1 MVLYHLSTTYQLLY
15 CIVHRLSRHP
25 DEEAGLFMVEY
36 IWPEAQRDE
45 FLQKLQKTG
54 WFSFVRLIPENQFK
68 LRRGNA
74 LTESSTPEEIRSVI
88 RNVCTCMENWLHLDL
103 SSFSKIYI
111 GSDQWSFGIYCLAN
125 RIPHVY
131 IEDASGMLSQRKR
144 YMQITKEINLTNYVI
159 SEFLHGAG
167 TSEYETARLCDMRN
181 FVEGFADEKAENF
194 SIYDALKNEIPNRV
208 PEILAYYNATP
219 IKVTERLPICIYMTQ
234 FLKTMAVKDLDVQEQ
249 ITTLL
254 VDYFAS
260 DCKLV
265 IKPHPKDIWLNYRR
279 IFPGADILPCR
290 MNAELLPFVFSHP
303 VQRVLTAS
311 STSIGGMAPFAREV
325 YAFTTEI
332 ETGYEHLHAYYTAA
346 FLLLKL
352 ATSEDTALAL
362 TLSEVKETQLYNF
375 LKILHVPIQAHGLPV
390 YVTGNPVLQ
399 DTDLQKT
406 VLLLLD
412 DDGEEKPTSLP
423 FAACLPPD
431 KSIIWAHA
439 KLCPEEGSL
448 LTENSYNL
456 YLILGKKQLHSALPV
471 FCTKRTL
478 RYSKAVLTIDLQI
491 LPKTE
496 KESAPPY
503 ENSRLCS
510 GKASK

>member
-15 CIVHRLSRHP
+15 CIAHRLSRHP

-36 IWPEAQRDE
+36 IWPETQRDKL
-45 FLQKLQKTG
+45 LQKLQKTG

-74 LTESSTPEEIRSVI
+74 LTESSTPEEIQSVI
-88 RNVCTCMENWLHLDL
+88 RSVCICMEKWLHLDL

-181 FVEGFADEKAENF
+181 FVEGFTDEKAENF
-194 SIYDALKNEIPNRV
+194 SIYDALKYEIPGRV
-208 PEILAYYNATP
+208 PEILAFYGATP
-219 IKVTERLPICIYMTQ
+219 VTVTKRLPVCIYMTQ

-279 IFPGADILPCR
+279 IFPGAEILPCR
-290 MNAELLPFVFSHP
+290 LNAELLPFVFSHP

-311 STSIGGMAPFAREV
+311 STSVGGMAPFAGEV

-332 ETGYEHLHAYYTAA
+332 ETGYERLHAYYVAA

-352 ATSEDTALAL
+352 ATSEDTPLAL
-362 TLSEVKETQLYNF
+362 TLSEVQQTQLYHF
-375 LKILHVPIQAHGLPV
+375 LKILHVPIQARGLPV
-390 YVTGNPVLQ
+390 YVTGNPALQ
-399 DTDLQKT
+399 EADFQKNI
-406 VLLLLD
+406 LLLVGD
-412 DDGEEKPTSLP
+412 SGEESLTSLP
-423 FAACLPPD
+423 FTTCLPPD

-439 KLCPEEGSL
+439 EVCPEEGSL
-448 LTENSYNL
+448 LTETSYNL
-456 YLILGKKQLHSALPV
+456 YLVIEKKQLHGPLPV
-471 FCTKRTL
+471 FCTKRVL
-478 RYSKAVLTIDLQI
+478 RYSKAVLSIEAKI
-491 LPKTE
+491 FSKTE
-496 KESAPPY
+496 KESRTA
-503 ENSRLCS
+503 L
-510 GKASK
+510 

>member
-1 MVLYHLSTTYQLLY
+1 M
-15 CIVHRLSRHP
+15 
-25 DEEAGLFMVEY
+25 
-36 IWPEAQRDE
+36 
-45 FLQKLQKTG
+45 
-54 WFSFVRLIPENQFK
+54 
-68 LRRGNA
+68 
-74 LTESSTPEEIRSVI
+74 
-88 RNVCTCMENWLHLDL
+88 
-103 SSFSKIYI
+103 
-111 GSDQWSFGIYCLAN
+111 
-125 RIPHVY
+125 
-131 IEDASGMLSQRKR
+131 
-144 YMQITKEINLTNYVI
+144 
-159 SEFLHGAG
+159 
-167 TSEYETARLCDMRN
+167 
-181 FVEGFADEKAENF
+181 
-194 SIYDALKNEIPNRV
+194 
-208 PEILAYYNATP
+208 
-219 IKVTERLPICIYMTQ
+219 
-234 FLKTMAVKDLDVQEQ
+234 
-249 ITTLL
+249 
-254 VDYFAS
+254 
-260 DCKLV
+260 
-265 IKPHPKDIWLNYRR
+265 
-279 IFPGADILPCR
+279 
-290 MNAELLPFVFSHP
+290 
-303 VQRVLTAS
+303 
-311 STSIGGMAPFAREV
+311 
-325 YAFTTEI
+325 
-332 ETGYEHLHAYYTAA
+332 
-346 FLLLKL
+346 LLKL

-399 DTDLQKT
+399 DADLQKT